1 MYGCRDPGC
10 YIAGEIDC
18 YMRNKNVNVFVWSL
32 VIALGGFLFGFDT
45 AVISGA
51 EQSIQQFW
59 SLTTLQHGLTISIA
73 LIGTVVGALLGAIP
87 SDRLGR
93 KKTLYLIA
101 FLYLSSSLGTALAG
115 NWYIFL
121 LFRFLG
127 GLGVGASSVTAP
139 IYISEISPAG
149 RRGKLVGLFQFNV
162 VFGIVISYFSNYLI
176 GRAGGVGH
184 GSIIGLAAGVGHEGQ
199 HSWRLMLGIQ
209 AIPSAL
215 FLILLRFVPESPRWL
230 ITKKGRIEEAREVFR
245 GIDPHTADRIV
256 AEILQAEKEEKV
268 VLHADPLFSRRYR
281 APVMLAILFAVFNQ
295 VSGINAIIYYSPR
308 IFEMTGL
315 GKSSSL
321 LSTAGLGMINFIF
334 TLLAMNFIDRIGRR
348 TLMLIGSFGL
358 VITLGLVSYSFYSA
372 NFNGWA
378 VPVFLFIYIAFFAF
392 SQGAVIWVFISEI
405 FPNQVRA
412 KGQTLG
418 SATHWIMA
426 ALIAFSFP
434 YLAEK
439 AGGGNTFL
447 FFSIMMLLQLLFVWR
462 VMPET
467 KGQSL
472 EQIEHTLVLH

>member
-1 MYGCRDPGC
+1 M
-10 YIAGEIDC
+10 
-18 YMRNKNVNVFVWSL
+18 NKKNVFLWSL

-51 EQSIQQFW
+51 EQSIQKYW
-59 SLTTLQHGLTISIA
+59 DLNTVQHGLTVSIA
-73 LIGTVVGALLGAIP
+73 LIGTVIGALLGAIP
-87 SDRLGR
+87 SDKLGR

-101 FLYLSSSLGTALAG
+101 SLYFISSLGTAFST

-121 LFRFLG
+121 FFRFIG
-127 GLGVGASSVTAP
+127 GFGVGASSVTAP
-139 IYISEISPAG
+139 IYISEISPAA

-162 VFGIVISYFSNYLI
+162 VLGIVVSYFSNYLI
-176 GRAGGVGH
+176 SLAG
-184 GSIIGLAAGVGHEGQ
+184 EN
-199 HSWRLMLGIQ
+199 SWRLMLGIQ
-209 AIPSAL
+209 SIPSAI
-215 FLILLRFVPESPRWL
+215 FFILLRFVPESPRWL
-230 ITKKGRIEEAREVFR
+230 IMKKGKVEEAREIFK
-245 GIDPHTADRIV
+245 IINPATADTIIN
-256 AEILQAEKEEKV
+256 EIQQTDKEEKE
-268 VLHADPLFSRRYR
+268 LLQTDPLFSKRYR
-281 APVMLAILFAVFNQ
+281 TPVILAILFAAFNQ

-315 GKSSSL
+315 GTSSSL
-321 LSTAGLGMINFIF
+321 LSTAGLGVINFSF
-334 TLLAMNFIDRIGRR
+334 TLLAMNFIDRVGRR

-358 VITLGLVSYSFYSA
+358 IVTLAMVSYSFYKE

-418 SATHWIMA
+418 STTHWIMA
-426 ALIAFSFP
+426 AFIAFSFP

-447 FFSIMMLLQLLFVWR
+447 FFCVMMCVQLIFVWKI
-462 VMPET
+462 MPET
-467 KGQSL
+467 KGKSL
-472 EQIEHTLVLH
+472 EQIEHALVLH